1 MYRMSK
7 QDTLYIQRCIELAE
21 QSLHEGEAPF
31 SCVITLDGKI
41 LTESINT
48 TVRDQDASAH
58 AELNAMRKA
67 QKLLNTNVLANCEIY
82 SICEPCSMCSFM
94 IRELQLKKVVFS
106 VFSPN
111 MGGFSRWNV
120 LQDTKIQ
127 AYKMF
132 GPPPEVIG
140 GVQENE
146 ARTLFIKADFGNLLE
161 PL

>member
-7 QDTLYIQRCIELAE
+7 QDTLYIQRCIELAKK
-21 QSLHEGEAPF
+21 SLQEGEAPF
-31 SCVITLDGKI
+31 SCVITRNGKV
-41 LTESINT
+41 LVETINT
-48 TVRDQDASAH
+48 TVRDQDATAH
-58 AELNAMRKA
+58 AEMNAMRTA
-67 QKLLNTNVLANCEIY
+67 QKLLKATILKDCEIY

-94 IRELQLKKVVFS
+94 IRELQIKRVIFS

-132 GPPPEVIG
+132 GAPPEVVG
-140 GVQENE
+140 GILEPKSR
-146 ARTLFIKADFGNLLE
+146 ALFVKADF
-161 PL
+161 